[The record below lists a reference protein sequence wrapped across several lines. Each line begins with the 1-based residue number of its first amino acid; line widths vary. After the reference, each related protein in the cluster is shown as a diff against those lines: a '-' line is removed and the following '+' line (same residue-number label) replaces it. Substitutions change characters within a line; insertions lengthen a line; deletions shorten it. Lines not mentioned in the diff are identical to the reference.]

1 LGQRSRKK
9 GRREQPAAPKRT
21 VATTTATATK
31 TKTAAKTA
39 PERPRRASRSE
50 DRNAAI
56 RAGLK
61 PLEPGERPWPITVGA
76 ALALLTGAAQLILF
90 IAGVKLHVAGTSA
103 KAGSTI
109 VFGVMMFI
117 CAAGMWFRKYWAVLG
132 FMAILGI
139 TVAYF
144 ALALIKASN
153 VQGFAIGI
161 GGVAI
166 GGFLFWKLVR
176 VLSRIQMP
184 QYPGR

>member
-1 LGQRSRKK
+1 MGQRSRKK
-9 GRREQPAAPKRT
+9 GRREQQAGARPRPAAAT
-21 VATTTATATK
+21 VTK
-31 TKTAAKTA
+31 LA
-39 PERPRRASRSE
+39 PSPRQARSE
-50 DRNAAI
+50 ARNEAI

-61 PLEPGERPWPITVGA
+61 PLAPGERPWPIAVGA
-76 ALALLTGAAQLILF
+76 VLALLTGGVQLILF
-90 IAGVKLHVAGTSA
+90 IAGVKLKVGGTTA

-117 CAAGMWFRKYWAVLG
+117 CAGGMWFRKYWAVLG

-161 GGVAI
+161 AGITI
-166 GGFLFWKLVR
+166 GGFLFYKLVR
-176 VLSRIQMP
+176 VLSRLQMP